1 MPCGK
6 DLLTPSPNSPAKAIS
21 HMVVFGEQFFLIPQ
35 LVGIACGIIRGVV
48 WCIWQKLRSDRVCV
62 YVAV

>member
-1 MPCGK
+1 
-6 DLLTPSPNSPAKAIS
+6 
-21 HMVVFGEQFFLIPQ
+21 MVLFGEQFFLIPQ

-48 WCIWQKLRSDRVCV
+48 WCIWQKLRWDRVCV